1 MIIDSVD
8 VEGFWGNKKAN
19 AKFNQDVTIFIGLN
33 GTVKTTFVNLIAAAI
48 SVDISQ
54 LSNPHS
60 AGKNRKSC
68 IFKEWEILKRQI
80 SEYRILTTVGSL
92 PESVTK

>member
-33 GTVKTTFVNLIAAAI
+33 GTGKTTFVNLIAAAI

-54 LSNPHS
+54 LSNLQFDLIS
-60 AGKNRKSC
+60 IKLIDRKD
-68 IFKEWEILKRQI
+68 KRKKG
-80 SEYRILTTVGSL
+80 T
-92 PESVTK
+92 

>member
-1 MIIDSVD
+1 MIVDSVD

-33 GTVKTTFVNLIAAAI
+33 GTGKTTFVNLIAAAI

-54 LSNPHS
+54 LSNLQFDLIS
-60 AGKNRKSC
+60 IKLIDRKD
-68 IFKEWEILKRQI
+68 KRKKG
-80 SEYRILTTVGSL
+80 T
-92 PESVTK
+92 